1 MRTPP
6 RLLVALTL
14 GLATSSGT
22 PSRAMAPALQ
32 VGCGRRHVAPSLGVA
47 AMRVESPGRGGRLPP
62 EVIQRVMRDNFG
74 QFRVCYENGLRNC
87 PNLQGRVSVRFTIA
101 RDGSVKN
108 ARAVGSDLPDR
119 AVSACVVRKVGGLRF
134 PMPEGGPVT
143 VVYPIMFSPG
153 G

>member
-1 MRTPP
+1 V
-6 RLLVALTL
+6 LLALAL
-14 GLATSSGT
+14 GLAASSET
-22 PSRAMAPALQ
+22 PSRAMAP
-32 VGCGRRHVAPSLGVA
+32 VERIGCGRRHRASPGRT
-47 AMRVESPGRGGRLPP
+47 AMQLESPGGGGRLPP